1 MNYTID
7 IVQQAQQA
15 RIAVEQARVAVAQAQ
30 LDVAKAQLDFLLE
43 SRVRMKAW
51 RRPVTPRPD
60 RGRWVEAVLAV
71 PVIAEV
77 GAAVTLGLT
86 L

>member
-15 RIAVEQARVAVAQAQ
+15 RIAVEQARVVVAQ
-30 LDVAKAQLDFLLE
+30 AQLDFLLE
-43 SRVRMKAW
+43 SRVRMKTW
-51 RRPVTPRPD
+51 RKPVTPRPD
-60 RGRWVEAVLAV
+60 RGWWVEVVLAV
-71 PVIAEV
+71 LVIAEV
-77 GAAVTLGLT
+77 GATVILGLT

>member
-30 LDVAKAQLDFLLE
+30 LDFLLE
-43 SRVRMKAW
+43 SRVRRKTW
-51 RRPVTPRPD
+51 SRSVTPRPD
-60 RGRWVEAVLAV
+60 RGWWVEAVLAV
-71 PVIAEV
+71 LVIAEV
-77 GAAVTLGLT
+77 GAAVMLGLT

>member
-7 IVQQAQQA
+7 IVQQVHQA

-30 LDVAKAQLDFLLE
+30 LDFLLE
-43 SRVRMKAW
+43 SRVRMKTW

-60 RGRWVEAVLAV
+60 RGWWVEAVLAV
-71 PVIAEV
+71 LVIAEV
-77 GAAVTLGLT
+77 GALLMLGLA
-86 L
+86 